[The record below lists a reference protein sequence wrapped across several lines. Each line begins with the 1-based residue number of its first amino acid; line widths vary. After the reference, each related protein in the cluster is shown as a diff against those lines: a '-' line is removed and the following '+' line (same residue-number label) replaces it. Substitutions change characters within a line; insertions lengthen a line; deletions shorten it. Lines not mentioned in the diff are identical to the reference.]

1 MKKRT
6 IIYLYLIFFQ
16 IIICERTQCDLN
28 ANNDDEEE
36 YNKDDDYDL
45 KKKKFGRNSTKIH
58 K

>member
-6 IIYLYLIFFQ
+6 IIYLYLIIFQ
-16 IIICERTQCDLN
+16 IILCERTHCDLN
-28 ANNDDEEE
+28 ENNDDEEE
-36 YNKDDDYDL
+36 YNEDDDYDL